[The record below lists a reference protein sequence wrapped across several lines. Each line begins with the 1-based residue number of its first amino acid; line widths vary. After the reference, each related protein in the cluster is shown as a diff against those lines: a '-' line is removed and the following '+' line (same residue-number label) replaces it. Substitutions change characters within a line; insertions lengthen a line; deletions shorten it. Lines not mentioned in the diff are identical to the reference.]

1 MSVRLRAAF
10 VVIAAA
16 LAVGGMAL
24 AQRGGAQRGGAQRGE
39 ESDSGDAEAAIE
51 VRRGADLTPEDQIAE
66 GQRILSNGQGLS
78 TRIQGMLDQA
88 RREHDMVRVNCLDDK
103 LTQVN
108 AHLRTLGDRVAS
120 LQESVR
126 LGDEARRNHE
136 YTVVTVLGQNL
147 VQLDRDASGCVGQ
160 DLYETGTT
168 RVVTTI
174 APGTPDIDPTNV
186 QAVPTETVPFIPPPA
201 SGAI

>member
-1 MSVRLRAAF
+1 MTFRFRAAF

-24 AQRGGAQRGGAQRGE
+24 AQRA
-39 ESDSGDAEAAIE
+39 DDDAEGGEAAVE
-51 VRRGADLTPEDQIAE
+51 VRRAADLTPEDQVAE
-66 GQRILSNGQGLS
+66 SQRLLSNGQNLS
-78 TRIQGMLDQA
+78 SRLQSMLDQA
-88 RREHDMVRVNCLDDK
+88 RREHDMIRVTCLDDK

-120 LQESVR
+120 LQEAVR
-126 LGDEARRNHE
+126 LADESRRNHE

-147 VQLDRDASGCVGQ
+147 VQLDRAANECIGQ

-168 RVVTTI
+168 RVVTI
-174 APGTPDIDPTNV
+174 IEPGTPDIDPSDLN
-186 QAVPTETVPFIPPPA
+186 AVPVDPVPFIPPPA
-201 SGAI
+201 SPSI